1 MKNEIE
7 KDIAIVGAGLAGV
20 CAAVSCARQ
29 GRRVVLI
36 EKNSFPGGIAVIL
49 QHRMLCGLYP
59 NTPQVPAKFL
69 NKGITPE
76 LCRLLAPGQKP
87 LRVGRVWV
95 LPFDPARLVLIL
107 TAFLKREKNIEVLYD
122 TEFKSCACE
131 NNNITVVTLN
141 RRSRGFILRP
151 RIIIDAGT
159 GSVVQKA
166 GAVLRLESNEKL
178 QLAGYTI
185 LVGGVLFNEELAIRV
200 PYCLRQAVRE
210 GLFERHAQFTL
221 VYPGMKKSELYIK
234 YALPPGTDILVAK
247 RLAVDVF
254 KFLRHKIPDF
264 RHSHILWQAKQVCER
279 DCARLSGAYVMKA
292 RDVLS
297 GRKFSDAVISGA
309 WPVEYWDKAGGPR
322 YSYVANGHYQVP
334 PGALR
339 AKRIKNLFAA
349 GRSTAA
355 DGVAAAS
362 LRAGGMCMAT
372 GEAAGR
378 AAAEQRA

>member
-20 CAAVSCARQ
+20 CAAASCARQ
-29 GRRVVLI
+29 GKRVVLI
-36 EKNSFPGGIAVIL
+36 EKNSFPGGTAVIL
-49 QHRMLCGLYP
+49 QHRVLCGLYP
-59 NTPQVPAKFL
+59 NTPECPTKFL

-95 LPFDPARLVLIL
+95 LPFDPARLVSIL
-107 TAFLKREKNIEVLYD
+107 AAFLKRERNIEVLYD
-122 TEFKSCACE
+122 AEFKSCACE
-131 NNNITVVTLN
+131 NNNITAVTFKRHS
-141 RRSRGFILRP
+141 RRFTLRP
-151 RIIIDAGT
+151 RIVIDAGT
-159 GSVVQKA
+159 GCVVQKA
-166 GAVLRLESNEKL
+166 GAALHLESNEKR
-178 QLAGYTI
+178 QLAGYTM

-234 YALPPGTDILVAK
+234 YALAVNTDVSAAK
-247 RLAVDVF
+247 RVAGVILRFLKQNIVDF
-254 KFLRHKIPDF
+254 KRS
-264 RHSHILWQAKQVCER
+264 RVLWQAKQVCNR

-309 WPVEYWDKAGGPR
+309 WPVEFWNMAGGPQ

-372 GEAAGR
+372 GEATGKI
-378 AAAEQRA
+378 AAQYDR

>member
-1 MKNEIE
+1 MNYTV
-7 KDIAIVGAGLAGV
+7 IAGAGLAGV

-29 GRRVVLI
+29 GKRVVLI

-49 QHRMLCGLYP
+49 QHRVLCGLYP
-59 NTPQVPAKFL
+59 NTLERPSKFL

-87 LRVGRVWV
+87 LRMGRVWV
-95 LPFDPARLVLIL
+95 LPFDPARLALIL
-107 TAFLKREKNIEVLYD
+107 AVFLKRERNIEVLYD
-122 TEFKSCACE
+122 TEFKSCVCE
-131 NNNITVVTLN
+131 NNNITAVMLK
-141 RRSRGFILRP
+141 RRSRRFTLRP
-151 RIIIDAGT
+151 RMVIDAGT

-166 GAVLRLESNEKL
+166 GAAVRLESNEKR
-178 QLAGYTI
+178 QFAGYTM

-200 PYCLRQAVRE
+200 PYCLRQAVGK

-234 YALPPGTDILVAK
+234 YALPVDTDVSAAK
-247 RLAVDVF
+247 RAAGTLLRFLKQNIADF
-254 KFLRHKIPDF
+254 KRS
-264 RHSHILWQAKQVCER
+264 RVLWQAKQACNR

-297 GRKFSDAVISGA
+297 GRKFSDAVINGA
-309 WPVEYWDKAGGPR
+309 WPVESWNMAGGLQ

-339 AKRIKNLFAA
+339 AKRIKNLFAC

-355 DGVAAAS
+355 DGVAAAT

-378 AAAEQRA
+378 AAAEQGT